1 MVLNE
6 LRILSV
12 NFGKIRVLNFLYKYS
27 NVTNVISIF
36 NNILS
41 FTFIRYLLTY
51 ILKLTTKKNNRIRL
65 I

>member
-1 MVLNE
+1 MILNE

-36 NNILS
+36 NNIL
-41 FTFIRYLLTY
+41 YLLLLLDIY
-51 ILKLTTKKNNRIRL
+51 
-65 I
+65 